1 VEWRASARGVDLMS
15 RISPLKSQPTI
26 STARQLPL
34 STNKR
39 HVTRNTVYLVIG
51 ACIGVHLLFALFP
64 NVFEVWNAQTVDK
77 LFVFRSGSDA
87 LRPLYDST
95 LVHIDISDKTLQE
108 LQYSYLNRFQYARV
122 VQNLGETETALQVW
136 DFIFPARANPVEDSV
151 FVASTAK
158 AGNVYFGLAFNIAGE
173 NQAPRR
179 GRGSQYDRYV
189 DSTVWNIA
197 VTGPVDHVY
206 EGIDPKSTF
215 PTLARASRGL
225 GLLNINFDRDGVY
238 RRVPLLFRHGAGFY
252 PSIAFRAAC
261 DYLNVS
267 PNRIELNAGKSITLR
282 SAHRPGGPA
291 HDITIP
297 VDESACMLVNYI
309 GPLRR
314 DDSTHSMLHCDFAE
328 ILRAS
333 DDRTELDLWRDML
346 QGKIALVSEVAT
358 GAADV
363 GPVPTDNQFPLSGVH
378 SNALNTILTENFL
391 REASRI
397 ETLAIEA
404 VVIIV
409 LILFSLRLSSRSY
422 SLGAIGL
429 ILGYLLLSAVVFLYF
444 NLILDVL
451 RPVLQIAG
459 SAFGVVAYH
468 YVVSQREKQS
478 LQRSFEAYFPPTV
491 VKRIMA
497 NPELIT
503 QGGQKKELTILF
515 SDIKS
520 FTTHSSTMTPH
531 EIQKALNEY
540 FEAMVEI
547 VFKYEGTVDKFIGDG
562 LMVFFGDPEDQPD
575 HAVRC
580 VRAAIDM
587 QQKTRTI
594 RAQWEREGKFPL
606 QIRIGINTGPVVV
619 GNMGSARR
627 LSYTVLGSDVNLA
640 QRLESNAPVG
650 GILISHRTFE
660 LIDGLIPA
668 KPLEPIKVK
677 GLDVPIRVYE
687 VPV

>member
-1 VEWRASARGVDLMS
+1 MTTS
-15 RISPLKSQPTI
+15 
-26 STARQLPL
+26 
-34 STNKR
+34 KR

-51 ACIGVHLLFALFP
+51 ACVAVHLLFALFP
-64 NVFEVWNAQTVDK
+64 GVFEAWNAQTIDK

-87 LRPLYDST
+87 LRPRYDST
-95 LVHIDISDKTLQE
+95 IVHIDISDKTFQE
-108 LQYSYLNRFQYARV
+108 LQYSYLNRFQYGRV
-122 VQNLGETETALQVW
+122 AQSLGETGTALQIW
-136 DFIFPARANPVEDSV
+136 DFIFPSRTNAAEDSV
-151 FVASTAK
+151 FIAGVAK
-158 AGNVYFGLAFNIAGE
+158 AGNVYFGLAFNLAQERHTPRLSRNDRIA
-173 NQAPRR
+173 Q
-179 GRGSQYDRYV
+179 YV
-189 DSTVWNIA
+189 DSTEWHIVA
-197 VTGPVDHVY
+197 VGSVDRLF
-206 EGIDPKSTF
+206 EGVDPKITF
-215 PTLARASRGL
+215 PALAVASRGL
-225 GLLNINFDRDGVY
+225 GYLNINFDRDGVY
-238 RRVPLLFRHGAGFY
+238 RRVPLLFRHGTAFY
-252 PSIAFRAAC
+252 PSFVFRAVC

-267 PNRIELNAGKSITLR
+267 PDRIELRPGTSITLR
-282 SAHRPGGPA
+282 DAHRPHGTPR
-291 HDITIP
+291 DLIIP

-309 GPLRR
+309 GPLQRA
-314 DDSTHSMLHCDFAE
+314 DTLYSMLHIDFAE

-333 DDRTELDLWRDML
+333 DDRTELDIWRDML
-346 QGKIALVSEVAT
+346 EGKIAVVSEVAT
-358 GAADV
+358 GASDV

-378 SNALNTILTENFL
+378 SNVLNTILTENFL
-391 REASRI
+391 REASRV
-397 ETLAIEA
+397 ETLGIEA
-404 VVIIV
+404 VVV
-409 LILFSLRLSSRSY
+409 LVLVLFSLSLSSRNY
-422 SLGAIGL
+422 SLGAAGMIA
-429 ILGYLLLSAVVFLYF
+429 GYLLLSSIAFLYF
-444 NLILDVL
+444 NVILDIL
-451 RPVLQIAG
+451 RPVIQIAI
-459 SAFGVVAYH
+459 SAFVVVAYH
-468 YVVSQREKQS
+468 YVVAQQEKQS

-503 QGGQKKELTILF
+503 EKGQKKELTILF

-520 FTTHSSTMTPH
+520 FTTHSSTMAPD

-580 VRAAIDM
+580 VRSAIEM
-587 QQKTRTI
+587 QQKTCELRE
-594 RAQWEREGKFPL
+594 QWEREGKFPL
-606 QIRIGINTGPVVV
+606 QIRIGINSGPVVV

-660 LIDGLIPA
+660 LINGIIPA

-677 GLDVPIRVYE
+677 GLDAPIAVYE